1 MLAVL
6 VVALL
11 AWGLGG
17 FASVSAQQARLMSL
31 SPALASG
38 SIALNSSAVYLGQAV
53 GGAAGGILIA
63 HVPGSAGY
71 ASLSWLSVPMLL
83 AAIGLSLLFSASR
96 LNVARLERLQ

>member
-1 MLAVL
+1 
-6 VVALL
+6 
-11 AWGLGG
+11 
-17 FASVSAQQARLMSL
+17 
-31 SPALASG
+31 
-38 SIALNSSAVYLGQAV
+38 V

-96 LNVARLERLQ
+96 LNVARLGRLQ